1 MREAGENSGEWFTG
15 SPGGVCSNVDLGRN
29 VNLEMAGAASTSFL
43 AQFPGLSIVPDTEQV
58 PNNYVVNENCYR
70 EVRKD
75 KGLNIFI

>member
-43 AQFPGLSIVPDTEQV
+43 AQFPGLSIVLDIEQV
-58 PNNYVVNENCYR
+58 PNNYLVNENCYISKSEKIR
-70 EVRKD
+70 A
-75 KGLNIFI
+75 